1 MIINT
6 IVKILNP
13 NEPIVKACSDANW
26 TTTKKGPR
34 GTNNNLIINNVNVS
48 LRKLRLKSR
57 IGNVSLRKLL
67 KKQKGG
73 DRLGR
78 ETAVDRG
85 DPTTASPG
93 GHHFQENFRIINVS
107 FYLYKPFH
115 SHGEHAFWIC
125 YHQEVDSAIAGFE
138 PGSQPPRSAAEILL
152 ATLAQVLP
160 FFVRNILI
168 FHCDL
173 DFGILILWQKSGPS
187 ADSSCEQKS

>member
-1 MIINT
+1 MNQLLKPVVT
-6 IVKILNP
+6 
-13 NEPIVKACSDANW
+13 PIERLRRKDREVR
-26 TTTKKGPR
+26 TTTWIS
-34 GTNNNLIINNVNVS
+34 TIYNVS
-48 LRKLRLKSR
+48 LRKLRFKS
-57 IGNVSLRKLL
+57 IIVNVSLRKLL
-67 KKQKGG
+67 KKQNKKVATALEEKQ
-73 DRLGR
+73 RLI
-78 ETAVDRG
+78 EEILQLPHQVDII
-85 DPTTASPG
+85 
-93 GHHFQENFRIINVS
+93 FRNIRMINI
-107 FYLYKPFH
+107 FLYLYKPLH